1 MDWKHT
7 PGLYLAIIGR
17 EFKQALKAGD
27 GQGSLACCSP
37 WGRREWDMTEWLN
50 WTESFIVELRD
61 MGYICQ
67 LLVICLAFYL
77 LCLEDSSMDRE
88 FSLVPKASAVMWC
101 VLLLSHFNHIWLFAT
116 PGTVAPQAPPSVGF
130 FRQEYRSALP
140 CPSPGHLPDAGIGPM
155 SPMSPAL
162 DSFPWSHLG
171 SHINTHGAQP
181 RHWALG
187 TLPKTLFS
195 IMRIWIK
202 VSCVFSHGLPWW
214 LRW

>member
-7 PGLYLAIIGR
+7 PGLYLAINGH
-17 EFKQALKAGD
+17 EFEQALKAGD

-37 WGRREWDMTEWLN
+37 WGCKEWDTTEWLN

-88 FSLVPKASAVMWC
+88 FSLVPKVSAVTCC
-101 VLLLSHFNHIWLFAT
+101 VLLLSHFNHVWLFAT
-116 PGTVAPQAPPSVGF
+116 PGTVACQAPPSMGF

-140 CPSPGHLPDAGIGPM
+140 CPSPGDLPNAGIGPM
-155 SPMSPAL
+155 SPVSPAL
-162 DSFPWSHLG
+162 DSFPWSQLG
-171 SHINTHGAQP
+171 SPYKHSWNTDQT
-181 RHWALG
+181 LG
-187 TLPKTLFS
+187 IRNLSKDTLFYNAY
-195 IMRIWIK
+195 MDK
-202 VSCVFSHGLPWW
+202 GLPY
-214 LRW
+214 L